1 MFLVYAQYLAM
12 SSQSQKKSQ
21 KRMKGIPVLHD
32 ELKKPHN
39 IMLTGTSWKWLQLS
53 AKEAGVSVGE
63 FVERWI
69 KSQIK
74 DTSG

>member
-1 MFLVYAQYLAM
+1 M

>member
-1 MFLVYAQYLAM
+1 M

-74 DTSG
+74 DTSGALPL